1 MSATPARLAGVGL
14 FVITML
20 VLVGV
25 AVFMIGNRQM
35 AFSKRFDL
43 YTEFAKVTGLQ
54 TGAIVRV
61 SGARAGEVVEI
72 VPPTQPAGRFRV
84 RLRIVE
90 ELHTLV
96 RSDSVAS
103 IETEGLV
110 GGSYLSVS
118 AGSAAA
124 AAAAPLSTI
133 AGREPF
139 ELGDLL
145 QQMNA
150 TMGKVNTTIDDL
162 RGELEQ
168 TLVSIGDTV
177 TTANAV
183 ITDVSGDM
191 KRMAE
196 SGATV
201 SADLAALTTG
211 VREGRG
217 TVGRLFNDDELY
229 THVRQIAANAD
240 AVTTDARAVVAQARQ
255 TLAGVKDAQGPMV
268 GLADNMRQ
276 TLDDARSAMSGFA
289 ENMDALRHNFLLRGF
304 FNARGYFDLDQISPA
319 DYRAG
324 ALARDGRKATR
335 IWLDATTLFEPAS
348 PEEAPRLSI
357 DGRMRLDAAI
367 GPWLDRLAASILVV
381 EGYAPSGPVDR
392 QFIVSRARAAAVR
405 QYYFDRFHLDQRS
418 TGVMPLS
425 SGPADGAP
433 SQPWHGIALAFF
445 SKSK

>member
-1 MSATPARLAGVGL
+1 MSASPARLAGLGL
-14 FVITML
+14 FVLAML
-20 VLVGV
+20 GLIGV
-25 AVFMIGNRQM
+25 AVFMIGDRQM
-35 AFSKRFDL
+35 AFTKRFDL
-43 YTEFAKVTGLQ
+43 YTEFVKVTGLQ
-54 TGAIVRV
+54 AGAIVRV
-61 SGARAGEVVEI
+61 SGARAGEVVEV
-72 VPPTQPAGRFRV
+72 VPPTQPGGRFRV
-84 RLRIVE
+84 RVRITE
-90 ELHTLV
+90 DLHTLV
-96 RSDSVAS
+96 RADSIAS

-118 AGSAAA
+118 AGSADAPAA
-124 AAAAPLSTI
+124 SPLSTI

-168 TLVSIGDTV
+168 TLASIGETV
-177 TTANAV
+177 TTANDV
-183 ITDVSGDM
+183 ITSVSGDM
-191 KRMAE
+191 KKMAT

-201 SADLAALTTG
+201 SADLAELTTR

-217 TVGRLFNDDELY
+217 TVGRLFTDDELY
-229 THVRQIAANAD
+229 THVTRIAANAD

-255 TLAGVKDAQGPMV
+255 TLEGMKSAQGPMV

-276 TLDDARSAMSGFA
+276 TLDDARDAMAGFA

-335 IWLDATTLFEPAS
+335 TWLDASILFEATAPSDVPVLS
-348 PEEAPRLSI
+348 PEGRRQLDTAIAPY
-357 DGRMRLDAAI
+357 
-367 GPWLDRLAASILVV
+367 LDRIATGILVV
-381 EGYAPSGPVDR
+381 EGYAPSGTADQ
-392 QFIVSRARAAAVR
+392 QFITSRARAALVR
-405 QYYFDRFHLDQRS
+405 SYLFDRFHLDQRA

-425 SGPADGAP
+425 AGPASGAP
-433 SQPWHGIALAFF
+433 AQPWDGVALAFF
-445 SKSK
+445 FKGK